1 MIVPLTTPRMM
12 HSGSCFIRRQADHG
26 LFSGGLRESTSII
39 QIIHSWKTWQLPH
52 PSPQDK
58 VMGRM
63 RHAEKLQF
71 GVTHDQPFTIPFFL
85 GGGGWGGKGRCES
98 WWWAKGFKKRK
109 REKENSL
116 PNQKR
121 RRTAWL
127 LDTIPAPTQ
136 DKLLELVNVPKWS
149 PLSSSF
155 VP

>member
-1 MIVPLTTPRMM
+1 M

-85 GGGGWGGKGRCES
+85 GGGAGVGKVGVRV
-98 WWWAKGFKKRK
+98 GDGQRDLKKEREKKKIVSQTK
-109 REKENSL
+109 REEG
-116 PNQKR
+116 PR
-121 RRTAWL
+121 
-127 LDTIPAPTQ
+127 DC
-136 DKLLELVNVPKWS
+136 
-149 PLSSSF
+149 
-155 VP
+155 